1 MPGWSDSGSSLA
13 IDPLTFDVDGTTL
26 QMVRLTATVPYL
38 PLVPGFGLVFGLNNY
53 TMRFKHEQAYIG
65 D

>member
-1 MPGWSDSGSSLA
+1 MVNTLRGAQSTYNITGRVGS
-13 IDPLTFDVDGTTL
+13 VDHD
-26 QMVRLTATVPYL
+26 
-38 PLVPGFGLVFGLNNY
+38 GFGLVFGLNNY